1 MRVEASCWAKAHMA
15 PPGDVRAVDPS
26 SWRGVV
32 ALGEAIL
39 ACLTERPMSGYDLAK
54 SFDASVGFFWQ
65 ADHQQIYRELRRL
78 LEHGDVAVEEVNQT
92 ARPNKLVYS
101 ITEIGRAALREWSA
115 EATVPR
121 SVKDDLLVRLYALE
135 HVDGQALR
143 TQLCVRLRH
152 HVARLARYEQ
162 ILEARYSGAPPSLR
176 RTGRLLVLEMGLR
189 QERALADWCRHALE
203 ALPP

>member
-1 MRVEASCWAKAHMA
+1 ML
-15 PPGDVRAVDPS
+15 
-26 SWRGVV
+26 

-39 ACLTERPMSGYDLAK
+39 ACLTERSMSGYDLAK

-78 LEHGDVAVEEVNQT
+78 LERGDVAVEEVYQT
-92 ARPNKLVYS
+92 GRPNKLVYS
-101 ITEIGRAALREWSA
+101 ITDIGRAALMHWSA

-121 SVKDDLLVRLYALE
+121 SVKDDLLVRLYALDQ
-135 HVDGQALR
+135 VDREALR
-143 TQLCVRLRH
+143 TQLSARLRH
-152 HVARLARYEQ
+152 HLARLALYQ
-162 ILEARYSGAPPSLR
+162 HILEARYAGSAPGLR

-189 QERALADWCRHALE
+189 QERALADWCEHALQ